1 NTMEIIYEMTG
12 NTLTAQLMGE
22 LDHHAAAKVRSEID
36 DTMDSYGAKN
46 LIFDFGKVTF
56 MDSAGIGVVL
66 GRYKRLQA
74 AESSG
79 GGENDAK
86 RSGMKAGGSSV
97 EAVESAAATVATP
110 AGDHTETT
118 VPATPAA
125 VPATPAA
132 VPATAAP
139 AAAGAGENQAGS
151 VVITGCSQKIYS
163 ILHMA
168 GIFSLIKYTETKEE
182 AITYLY
188 GRKEVC

>member
-1 NTMEIIYEMTG
+1 MEIIYEMTG

-74 AESSG
+74 VEPSA

-86 RSGMKAGGSSV
+86 RSGMQA
-97 EAVESAAATVATP
+97 AVGTTATATAAAT
-110 AGDHTETT
+110 
-118 VPATPAA
+118 
-125 VPATPAA
+125 
-132 VPATAAP
+132 ATAVGTTAI
-139 AAAGAGENQAGS
+139 AATAGGS

-168 GIFSLIKYTETKEE
+168 GIFSLMKYTETKEE
-182 AITYLY
+182 AIMYLY

>member
-1 NTMEIIYEMTG
+1 MEIIYEMTG

-66 GRYKRLQA
+66 GRYKRLQVVEPSA
-74 AESSG
+74 

-86 RSGMKAGGSSV
+86 CSGMQ
-97 EAVESAAATVATP
+97 AAAT
-110 AGDHTETT
+110 
-118 VPATPAA
+118 
-125 VPATPAA
+125 
-132 VPATAAP
+132 ATAVGTTATAGGTTAI
-139 AAAGAGENQAGS
+139 AATAGGS

-168 GIFSLIKYTETKEE
+168 GIFSLMKYTETKEE

>member
-1 NTMEIIYEMTG
+1 MEIIYEMTG

-46 LIFDFGKVTF
+46 LIFDFSKVTF

-74 AESSG
+74 VEPSASR
-79 GGENDAK
+79 A
-86 RSGMKAGGSSV
+86 AG
-97 EAVESAAATVATP
+97 
-110 AGDHTETT
+110 TT
-118 VPATPAA
+118 
-125 VPATPAA
+125 
-132 VPATAAP
+132 ATATAVGTT
-139 AAAGAGENQAGS
+139 ATTATAGGS

-168 GIFSLIKYTETKEE
+168 GIFSLMKYTETKEE

>member
-1 NTMEIIYEMTG
+1 MEIIYEVTG
-12 NTLTAQLMGE
+12 DTLTAQLMGE

-46 LIFDFGKVTF
+46 LIFDFSKVTF

-74 AESSG
+74 VEP
-79 GGENDAK
+79 
-86 RSGMKAGGSSV
+86 SV
-97 EAVESAAATVATP
+97 AASAAAS
-110 AGDHTETT
+110 
-118 VPATPAA
+118 
-125 VPATPAA
+125 
-132 VPATAAP
+132 
-139 AAAGAGENQAGS
+139 AAGQKDEAGS

-168 GIFSLIKYTETKEE
+168 GIFSLMKYTETKEE
-182 AITYLY
+182 AVTYLY

>member
-1 NTMEIIYEMTG
+1 MEIIYEMTG

-74 AESSG
+74 VEPSA

-86 RSGMKAGGSSV
+86 RSGMQ
-97 EAVESAAATVATP
+97 AAAGTTAT
-110 AGDHTETT
+110 ATT
-118 VPATPAA
+118 VGT
-125 VPATPAA
+125 T
-132 VPATAAP
+132 ATAAT
-139 AAAGAGENQAGS
+139 AGGS

-168 GIFSLIKYTETKEE
+168 GIFSLMKYTETKEE

>member
-1 NTMEIIYEMTG
+1 MEIIYEMTG

-22 LDHHAAAKVRSEID
+22 LDHHTAAKVRSEID

-46 LIFDFGKVTF
+46 LIFDFSKVTF

-74 AESSG
+74 VEPSASR
-79 GGENDAK
+79 A
-86 RSGMKAGGSSV
+86 AG
-97 EAVESAAATVATP
+97 
-110 AGDHTETT
+110 TT
-118 VPATPAA
+118 
-125 VPATPAA
+125 
-132 VPATAAP
+132 ATATAVGTT
-139 AAAGAGENQAGS
+139 ATTATAGGS

-168 GIFSLIKYTETKEE
+168 GIFSLMKYTETKEE

>member
-1 NTMEIIYEMTG
+1 MEIIYEMTG

-66 GRYKRLQA
+66 GRYKRLQVVEPSA
-74 AESSG
+74 

-86 RSGMKAGGSSV
+86 RSGMQ
-97 EAVESAAATVATP
+97 
-110 AGDHTETT
+110 
-118 VPATPAA
+118 AA
-125 VPATPAA
+125 VGTT
-132 VPATAAP
+132 ATAAT
-139 AAAGAGENQAGS
+139 AGGS

-168 GIFSLIKYTETKEE
+168 GIFSLMKYTETKEE

>member
-1 NTMEIIYEMTG
+1 MEIIYEMTG

-74 AESSG
+74 VEPSA

-86 RSGMKAGGSSV
+86 RSGLQAAAGTTATATTVGTT
-97 EAVESAAATVATP
+97 ATVAT
-110 AGDHTETT
+110 AG
-118 VPATPAA
+118 
-125 VPATPAA
+125 
-132 VPATAAP
+132 
-139 AAAGAGENQAGS
+139 GS

-168 GIFSLIKYTETKEE
+168 GIFSLMKYTETKEE

>member
-1 NTMEIIYEMTG
+1 MEIIYEMTG

-74 AESSG
+74 VEPSA

-86 RSGMKAGGSSV
+86 CSGMQ
-97 EAVESAAATVATP
+97 AAT
-110 AGDHTETT
+110 GTT
-118 VPATPAA
+118 
-125 VPATPAA
+125 
-132 VPATAAP
+132 ATAAT
-139 AAAGAGENQAGS
+139 ATTATAGGS

-168 GIFSLIKYTETKEE
+168 GIFSLMKYTETKEE

>member
-1 NTMEIIYEMTG
+1 MEIIYEMTG

-74 AESSG
+74 VEPSA

-86 RSGMKAGGSSV
+86 RSGMQ
-97 EAVESAAATVATP
+97 
-110 AGDHTETT
+110 
-118 VPATPAA
+118 
-125 VPATPAA
+125 
-132 VPATAAP
+132 
-139 AAAGAGENQAGS
+139 AAAGTTATATTVGTTATTATAGGS

-168 GIFSLIKYTETKEE
+168 GIFSLMKYTETKEE

>member
-1 NTMEIIYEMTG
+1 MEIIYEMTG

-74 AESSG
+74 VG
-79 GGENDAK
+79 P
-86 RSGMKAGGSSV
+86 
-97 EAVESAAATVATP
+97 SASRAT
-110 AGDHTETT
+110 GTT
-118 VPATPAA
+118 
-125 VPATPAA
+125 
-132 VPATAAP
+132 ATAATGTT
-139 AAAGAGENQAGS
+139 ATTATADGS

-168 GIFSLIKYTETKEE
+168 GIFSLMKYTETKEE

>member
-1 NTMEIIYEMTG
+1 MEIIYEMTG

-74 AESSG
+74 G
-79 GGENDAK
+79 GY
-86 RSGMKAGGSSV
+86 SAGRAAGTTATATAT
-97 EAVESAAATVATP
+97 AVGTTATP
-110 AGDHTETT
+110 TSG
-118 VPATPAA
+118 
-125 VPATPAA
+125 
-132 VPATAAP
+132 
-139 AAAGAGENQAGS
+139 GS

-168 GIFSLIKYTETKEE
+168 GIFSLMKYTETKEE

>member
-1 NTMEIIYEMTG
+1 MEIIYEMTG

-46 LIFDFGKVTF
+46 LIFDFSKVTF

-74 AESSG
+74 VEPFAG
-79 GGENDAK
+79 GKNDAK
-86 RSGMKAGGSSV
+86 RSGMQ
-97 EAVESAAATVATP
+97 ATV
-110 AGDHTETT
+110 GTT
-118 VPATPAA
+118 
-125 VPATPAA
+125 
-132 VPATAAP
+132 ATAAT
-139 AAAGAGENQAGS
+139 AATATAATAIAATAGGS

-168 GIFSLIKYTETKEE
+168 GIFSLMKYTETKEE

>member
-1 NTMEIIYEMTG
+1 MEIIYEMTG

-74 AESSG
+74 GGYSA
-79 GGENDAK
+79 GGEDK
-86 RSGMKAGGSSV
+86 
-97 EAVESAAATVATP
+97 

-118 VPATPAA
+118 VPT
-125 VPATPAA
+125 
-132 VPATAAP
+132 ATAVGTTAI
-139 AAAGAGENQAGS
+139 AATAGGS

-168 GIFSLIKYTETKEE
+168 GIFSLMKYTETKEE

>member
-1 NTMEIIYEMTG
+1 MEIIYEMTG

-46 LIFDFGKVTF
+46 LIFDFSKVTF

-74 AESSG
+74 VEPSASR
-79 GGENDAK
+79 A
-86 RSGMKAGGSSV
+86 AG
-97 EAVESAAATVATP
+97 
-110 AGDHTETT
+110 TT
-118 VPATPAA
+118 
-125 VPATPAA
+125 
-132 VPATAAP
+132 ATAAT
-139 AAAGAGENQAGS
+139 AGGS

-168 GIFSLIKYTETKEE
+168 GIFSLMKYTETKEE

>member
-1 NTMEIIYEMTG
+1 MEIIYEMTG
-12 NTLTAQLMGE
+12 DTLTAQLMGE

-74 AESSG
+74 
-79 GGENDAK
+79 
-86 RSGMKAGGSSV
+86 V
-97 EAVESAAATVATP
+97 EPSASRATGTI
-110 AGDHTETT
+110 
-118 VPATPAA
+118 
-125 VPATPAA
+125 
-132 VPATAAP
+132 ATAATATATAVGSTAIAAT
-139 AAAGAGENQAGS
+139 AAAGASADRTAAPGQKDAPAGGS

-168 GIFSLIKYTETKEE
+168 GIFSLMKYTETKEE

>member
-1 NTMEIIYEMTG
+1 MEIIYEMTG

-74 AESSG
+74 VEPSAG
-79 GGENDAK
+79 RENDAK
-86 RSGMKAGGSSV
+86 RSGMQ
-97 EAVESAAATVATP
+97 
-110 AGDHTETT
+110 
-118 VPATPAA
+118 AA
-125 VPATPAA
+125 VGTT
-132 VPATAAP
+132 ATAAT
-139 AAAGAGENQAGS
+139 AGGS

-168 GIFSLIKYTETKEE
+168 GIFSLMKYTETKEE

>member
-1 NTMEIIYEMTG
+1 MEIIYEMTG

-74 AESSG
+74 VEPSA

-86 RSGMKAGGSSV
+86 RSGMQ
-97 EAVESAAATVATP
+97 AAAAI
-110 AGDHTETT
+110 A
-118 VPATPAA
+118 
-125 VPATPAA
+125 
-132 VPATAAP
+132 ATA
-139 AAAGAGENQAGS
+139 GGS

-168 GIFSLIKYTETKEE
+168 GIFSLMKYTETKEE